1 MTLTVYVF
9 FLMIRRPPR
18 STRTDTL
25 FPYTTLFRS
34 VALGEDAEAGI
45 DRLLRLHDGLL
56 RGQLVVVA
64 GDLEFQPRIRQ
75 PLGHEAEMIEAVLR
89 HRRGRAGQ
97 RIDKRDAEGLR
108 AGRDSTETQTQEG
121 EKAKGESGGT
131 GRAWGGARGG

>member
-56 RGQLVVVA
+56 RRQLVVIA

-97 RIDKRDAEGLR
+97 RIEI
-108 AGRDSTETQTQEG
+108 
-121 EKAKGESGGT
+121 
-131 GRAWGGARGG
+131 GRASCRERVCQYV